1 MHVHVYVCSIHLH
14 LYDGKI
20 YRVLIMIPRHLI
32 SYKHLF
38 IVDSSSPSHSC
49 ILQRVF
55 YGGWWIP
62 KERQARSSLHIDIII
77 SNLNGRKYKIWKYF
91 QLDTLVTQQKLNKAN
106 VDRLISDF
114 YKKQIWLFFCV
125 TEWVVRKYT
134 QELKSNMETT
144 RYWLSG
150 KHSISKTLRRLYVSL
165 LHRTSCVLLFCR
177 KGFSLALGAL
187 PKFFL
192 QGQLEV
198 VFTSLFE
205 AAEIKEKEKK
215 WVEARRDAIKAITK

>member
-91 QLDTLVTQQKLNKAN
+91 QLDTLVTQKLNKAN

-165 LHRTSCVLLFCR
+165 LHRTSCVLLLQEGLFPGSW
-177 KGFSLALGAL
+177 GFTQVLSSRTARGCLH
-187 PKFFL
+187 KFVWSCWN
-192 QGQLEV
+192 QREGEEMGGGQE
-198 VFTSLFE
+198 
-205 AAEIKEKEKK
+205 
-215 WVEARRDAIKAITK
+215 RRH

>member
-20 YRVLIMIPRHLI
+20 YRVLIMIPRHPI

-91 QLDTLVTQQKLNKAN
+91 QLDTLVTQKLNKAN

-144 RYWLSG
+144 RYWMSG

-165 LHRTSCVLLFCR
+165 LHRTSCVLLLQEGLFPGSW
-177 KGFSLALGAL
+177 GFTQVLSTRTARGCLH
-187 PKFFL
+187 KFVWSCWN
-192 QGQLEV
+192 QREGEEMGGGQE
-198 VFTSLFE
+198 
-205 AAEIKEKEKK
+205 
-215 WVEARRDAIKAITK
+215 RRH

>member
-14 LYDGKI
+14 SYDGKI
-20 YRVLIMIPRHLI
+20 YRVLIMIPRHPI
-32 SYKHLF
+32 SYKHLLL
-38 IVDSSSPSHSC
+38 VDSSSPSHSC

-91 QLDTLVTQQKLNKAN
+91 QLDTLVTQKLNKAN
-106 VDRLISDF
+106 VHLWLLQETDLI
-114 YKKQIWLFFCV
+114 IFCV

-144 RYWLSG
+144 RYW
-150 KHSISKTLRRLYVSL
+150 
-165 LHRTSCVLLFCR
+165 
-177 KGFSLALGAL
+177 
-187 PKFFL
+187 
-192 QGQLEV
+192 
-198 VFTSLFE
+198 
-205 AAEIKEKEKK
+205 
-215 WVEARRDAIKAITK
+215 

>member
-91 QLDTLVTQQKLNKAN
+91 QLDTLVTQKLNKAN

-165 LHRTSCVLLFCR
+165 LHRTSCVLLLQEGLFPGSW
-177 KGFSLALGAL
+177 GFTQVLSTRTARDCLH
-187 PKFFL
+187 KFVWSCWN
-192 QGQLEV
+192 QREGEEMGGGQE
-198 VFTSLFE
+198 
-205 AAEIKEKEKK
+205 
-215 WVEARRDAIKAITK
+215 RRH

>member
-1 MHVHVYVCSIHLH
+1 MHLHVYVCSIHLH

-20 YRVLIMIPRHLI
+20 YIVLIMIPRHPI

-77 SNLNGRKYKIWKYF
+77 INLNGRKYKIWKYF
-91 QLDTLVTQQKLNKAN
+91 QLDTLVTQKLNKAN

-114 YKKQIWLFFCV
+114 YKKQIWLFFVLQNGWSGSTPRSWRV
-125 TEWVVRKYT
+125 TWKLPGTDSQANTASV
-134 QELKSNMETT
+134 
-144 RYWLSG
+144 
-150 KHSISKTLRRLYVSL
+150 KHSGDYMSVYFIVLHVFFFAGRAFPWLLGLYPSSFSKDS
-165 LHRTSCVLLFCR
+165 
-177 KGFSLALGAL
+177 
-187 PKFFL
+187 
-192 QGQLEV
+192 
-198 VFTSLFE
+198 
-205 AAEIKEKEKK
+205 
-215 WVEARRDAIKAITK
+215 

>member
-20 YRVLIMIPRHLI
+20 YRVLIMIPRHPI

-91 QLDTLVTQQKLNKAN
+91 QLDTLVTQKLNKAN

-165 LHRTSCVLLFCR
+165 LHRTSCVLLLQEGLFPGSW
-177 KGFSLALGAL
+177 GFTQVLSSRTARGCLH
-187 PKFFL
+187 KFVWSCWN
-192 QGQLEV
+192 QREGEEMGGGQE
-198 VFTSLFE
+198 
-205 AAEIKEKEKK
+205 
-215 WVEARRDAIKAITK
+215 RRH

>member
-20 YRVLIMIPRHLI
+20 YRVLIMIPRHPI

-91 QLDTLVTQQKLNKAN
+91 QLDTLVTQKLNKAY

-165 LHRTSCVLLFCR
+165 LHRTSCVLLLQEGLFPGSW
-177 KGFSLALGAL
+177 GFTQVLSPRTARGCLH
-187 PKFFL
+187 KFVWSCWN
-192 QGQLEV
+192 QREGKKMGGGQE
-198 VFTSLFE
+198 
-205 AAEIKEKEKK
+205 
-215 WVEARRDAIKAITK
+215 RRH

>member
-1 MHVHVYVCSIHLH
+1 MHVHVYVFSIHLH

-20 YRVLIMIPRHLI
+20 YRVLIMIPRHPI

-77 SNLNGRKYKIWKYF
+77 SNLNGRKLTDLEVFSVRYSGN
-91 QLDTLVTQQKLNKAN
+91 QKLNKAN

-114 YKKQIWLFFCV
+114 YKKQIWLFFVLQNGWSGSTHRSWRV
-125 TEWVVRKYT
+125 TWKLPGTDSQANTASV
-134 QELKSNMETT
+134 
-144 RYWLSG
+144 
-150 KHSISKTLRRLYVSL
+150 KHSGDYMSVYFIILHVFYFFAGRASPWLLGLYPS
-165 LHRTSCVLLFCR
+165 SFY
-177 KGFSLALGAL
+177 KDS
-187 PKFFL
+187 
-192 QGQLEV
+192 
-198 VFTSLFE
+198 
-205 AAEIKEKEKK
+205 
-215 WVEARRDAIKAITK
+215 

>member
-14 LYDGKI
+14 LYGGKI
-20 YRVLIMIPRHLI
+20 YRVLVMIPRHPI

-77 SNLNGRKYKIWKYF
+77 STCNLNGRKYKIWKYF

-114 YKKQIWLFFCV
+114 YKKQIWLFFVLQNGWSGSTPRSWRV
-125 TEWVVRKYT
+125 TWKLPGTDSQANTASV
-134 QELKSNMETT
+134 
-144 RYWLSG
+144 
-150 KHSISKTLRRLYVSL
+150 KHSGDYMSVYFIVLHVFSFFAGRASPWLLGLYPSSFSK
-165 LHRTSCVLLFCR
+165 
-177 KGFSLALGAL
+177 
-187 PKFFL
+187 
-192 QGQLEV
+192 
-198 VFTSLFE
+198 
-205 AAEIKEKEKK
+205 
-215 WVEARRDAIKAITK
+215 DN

>member
-1 MHVHVYVCSIHLH
+1 MHLHVYVCSNHLH

-20 YRVLIMIPRHLI
+20 YRVLIMIPRHPI

-77 SNLNGRKYKIWKYF
+77 SNLNGRKLTDLEVFSVRYSGN
-91 QLDTLVTQQKLNKAN
+91 QKLNKAN

-114 YKKQIWLFFCV
+114 YKKQIWLFFVLQNGWSGSTPRSWRV
-125 TEWVVRKYT
+125 TWKLPGTDSQANTASV
-134 QELKSNMETT
+134 
-144 RYWLSG
+144 
-150 KHSISKTLRRLYVSL
+150 KHSGDYMSVYFIILHVFYFFAGRASPWLLELYPS
-165 LHRTSCVLLFCR
+165 SFY
-177 KGFSLALGAL
+177 KDS
-187 PKFFL
+187 
-192 QGQLEV
+192 
-198 VFTSLFE
+198 
-205 AAEIKEKEKK
+205 
-215 WVEARRDAIKAITK
+215 

>member
-20 YRVLIMIPRHLI
+20 YRVLIMIPRHPI

-77 SNLNGRKYKIWKYF
+77 INLNGRKYKIWKYF
-91 QLDTLVTQQKLNKAN
+91 QLDTLVTQKLNKAN

-165 LHRTSCVLLFCR
+165 LHRTSCVLLLQEGLFPGSW
-177 KGFSLALGAL
+177 GFTQVLSSRTARGCLH
-187 PKFFL
+187 KFVWSCWN
-192 QGQLEV
+192 QREGEEMGGGQE
-198 VFTSLFE
+198 
-205 AAEIKEKEKK
+205 
-215 WVEARRDAIKAITK
+215 RRH

>member
-20 YRVLIMIPRHLI
+20 YRVLIMIPRHPI

-91 QLDTLVTQQKLNKAN
+91 QLDTLVTQKLNKAN

-165 LHRTSCVLLFCR
+165 LHRTSCVLLLQEGLFPGSW
-177 KGFSLALGAL
+177 GFTQVLSSRTARGCLH
-187 PKFFL
+187 KFVWSCWN
-192 QGQLEV
+192 QREGKEMGGGQE
-198 VFTSLFE
+198 
-205 AAEIKEKEKK
+205 
-215 WVEARRDAIKAITK
+215 RRH

>member
-20 YRVLIMIPRHLI
+20 YRVLIMIPRHPI

-91 QLDTLVTQQKLNKAN
+91 QLDTLVTQKLNKAN

-165 LHRTSCVLLFCR
+165 LHRTSCVLLLQE
-177 KGFSLALGAL
+177 GLL
-187 PKFFL
+187 PGSWSFTQVLSPRAARGCLHKFVWSCWN
-192 QGQLEV
+192 QREGKEMGGGQE
-198 VFTSLFE
+198 
-205 AAEIKEKEKK
+205 
-215 WVEARRDAIKAITK
+215 RRH

>member
-1 MHVHVYVCSIHLH
+1 MHLHVYVCSIHLH

-20 YRVLIMIPRHLI
+20 YIVLIMIPRHPI

-49 ILQRVF
+49 ILQRIF

-77 SNLNGRKYKIWKYF
+77 SNLNGRKYQIWKYF
-91 QLDTLVTQQKLNKAN
+91 QLDTLVTQKLNKAN
-106 VDRLISDF
+106 VHLWLLQETDLI
-114 YKKQIWLFFCV
+114 IFCV

-144 RYWLSG
+144 RYW
-150 KHSISKTLRRLYVSL
+150 
-165 LHRTSCVLLFCR
+165 
-177 KGFSLALGAL
+177 
-187 PKFFL
+187 
-192 QGQLEV
+192 
-198 VFTSLFE
+198 
-205 AAEIKEKEKK
+205 
-215 WVEARRDAIKAITK
+215 

>member
-14 LYDGKI
+14 LYGGKI

-91 QLDTLVTQQKLNKAN
+91 QLDTLVTQKLNKAN

-114 YKKQIWLFFCV
+114 YKKQIWLFFVLQNGWSGSTPRSWRV
-125 TEWVVRKYT
+125 TWKLPGTDCQANTASV
-134 QELKSNMETT
+134 
-144 RYWLSG
+144 
-150 KHSISKTLRRLYVSL
+150 KHSGDYMSVYFIV
-165 LHRTSCVLLFCR
+165 LHVFSFCR

>member
-1 MHVHVYVCSIHLH
+1 MHLHVYVCSIHLH

-77 SNLNGRKYKIWKYF
+77 SNLNGRKYQIWKYF
-91 QLDTLVTQQKLNKAN
+91 QLDTLVTKNWIRLMLIDWSLTSTRNRSDCFFVLQNGWSGSTPRSWRVTWKLPGTDCQAN
-106 VDRLISDF
+106 TASV
-114 YKKQIWLFFCV
+114 
-125 TEWVVRKYT
+125 
-134 QELKSNMETT
+134 
-144 RYWLSG
+144 
-150 KHSISKTLRRLYVSL
+150 KHSGDYMSVYFIV
-165 LHRTSCVLLFCR
+165 LHVFSFCR

>member
-20 YRVLIMIPRHLI
+20 YRVLIMIPRHPI

-91 QLDTLVTQQKLNKAN
+91 QLDTLVTQKLNKAN
-106 VDRLISDF
+106 VHLWLLQETDLIV
-114 YKKQIWLFFCV
+114 FCV

-165 LHRTSCVLLFCR
+165 LHRTSCVLLLQE
-177 KGFSLALGAL
+177 GLL
-187 PKFFL
+187 PGSWSFTQVLSTRTARGCLHKFVWSCWN
-192 QGQLEV
+192 QREGKEMGGGQE
-198 VFTSLFE
+198 
-205 AAEIKEKEKK
+205 
-215 WVEARRDAIKAITK
+215 RRH

>member
-91 QLDTLVTQQKLNKAN
+91 QLDTLVTQKLNKAN

-165 LHRTSCVLLFCR
+165 LHRTSCVLLLQ
-177 KGFSLALGAL
+177 KGLFPGSWGFTQVLSTRTARGCLH
-187 PKFFL
+187 KFVWSCWN
-192 QGQLEV
+192 QREGEEMGGGQE
-198 VFTSLFE
+198 
-205 AAEIKEKEKK
+205 
-215 WVEARRDAIKAITK
+215 RRH

>member
-1 MHVHVYVCSIHLH
+1 MHLHVYVCSNHLH

-20 YRVLIMIPRHLI
+20 YIVLIMIPRHPI

-77 SNLNGRKYKIWKYF
+77 SNLNGRKLTDLEVFSVRYSGN
-91 QLDTLVTQQKLNKAN
+91 QKLNKAN

-114 YKKQIWLFFCV
+114 YKKQIWLFFVLQNGWSGSTPRSWRV
-125 TEWVVRKYT
+125 TWKLPGTECQANTASV
-134 QELKSNMETT
+134 
-144 RYWLSG
+144 
-150 KHSISKTLRRLYVSL
+150 KHSGDYMSVYFIILHVFYFFAGRASPWLLELYPS
-165 LHRTSCVLLFCR
+165 SFY
-177 KGFSLALGAL
+177 KDS
-187 PKFFL
+187 
-192 QGQLEV
+192 
-198 VFTSLFE
+198 
-205 AAEIKEKEKK
+205 
-215 WVEARRDAIKAITK
+215 

>member
-20 YRVLIMIPRHLI
+20 YRVLIMIPRHPI

-38 IVDSSSPSHSC
+38 NVDSSSPSHSC

-62 KERQARSSLHIDIII
+62 KERQARSSLHIDII
-77 SNLNGRKYKIWKYF
+77 NLNGRKYKIWKYF
-91 QLDTLVTQQKLNKAN
+91 QLDTLVTQKLNKAN

-165 LHRTSCVLLFCR
+165 LHRTSCVLLLQEGLFPGSW
-177 KGFSLALGAL
+177 GFTHVLSSRTARGCLH
-187 PKFFL
+187 KFVWSCWN
-192 QGQLEV
+192 QREGEEMGGGQE
-198 VFTSLFE
+198 
-205 AAEIKEKEKK
+205 
-215 WVEARRDAIKAITK
+215 RRH

>member
-91 QLDTLVTQQKLNKAN
+91 QLDTLVTQKLNKAN

-150 KHSISKTLRRLYVSL
+150 KHSISKTLKRLYVSL
-165 LHRTSCVLLFCR
+165 LHRTSCVLLLQEGLFPGSW
-177 KGFSLALGAL
+177 GFTQVLSSRTARGCLH
-187 PKFFL
+187 KFVWSCWN
-192 QGQLEV
+192 QREGKEMGGGQE
-198 VFTSLFE
+198 
-205 AAEIKEKEKK
+205 
-215 WVEARRDAIKAITK
+215 RRH

>member
-1 MHVHVYVCSIHLH
+1 MHLHVYVCSNHLH

-20 YRVLIMIPRHLI
+20 YIVLIMIPRHPI

-77 SNLNGRKYKIWKYF
+77 SNLNGRKLTDLEVFSVRYSGN
-91 QLDTLVTQQKLNKAN
+91 QKLNKAN

-114 YKKQIWLFFCV
+114 YKKQIWLFFV
-125 TEWVVRKYT
+125 LQNGW
-134 QELKSNMETT
+134 
-144 RYWLSG
+144 SG
-150 KHSISKTLRRLYVSL
+150 ST
-165 LHRTSCVLLFCR
+165 HRS
-177 KGFSLALGAL
+177 
-187 PKFFL
+187 
-192 QGQLEV
+192 
-198 VFTSLFE
+198 
-205 AAEIKEKEKK
+205 
-215 WVEARRDAIKAITK
+215 

>member
-20 YRVLIMIPRHLI
+20 YRVLIMIPRHPI

-91 QLDTLVTQQKLNKAN
+91 QLDTLVTQKLNKAN

-165 LHRTSCVLLFCR
+165 LHRTSCVLLLQEGLFPGSWSFTQVLSTRTARGC
-177 KGFSLALGAL
+177 LH
-187 PKFFL
+187 KFVWSCWN
-192 QGQLEV
+192 QREGEEMGGGQE
-198 VFTSLFE
+198 
-205 AAEIKEKEKK
+205 
-215 WVEARRDAIKAITK
+215 RRH

>member
-14 LYDGKI
+14 LYYGKI
-20 YRVLIMIPRHLI
+20 YRVLIMIPRHPI

-91 QLDTLVTQQKLNKAN
+91 QLDTLVTQKLNKAN

-165 LHRTSCVLLFCR
+165 LHRTSCVLLLQEGLFPGSW
-177 KGFSLALGAL
+177 GFTQVLSSRTARGCLH
-187 PKFFL
+187 KFVWSCWN
-192 QGQLEV
+192 QREGEEMGGGQE
-198 VFTSLFE
+198 
-205 AAEIKEKEKK
+205 
-215 WVEARRDAIKAITK
+215 RRH

>member
-20 YRVLIMIPRHLI
+20 YRVLIMIPRHPI

-91 QLDTLVTQQKLNKAN
+91 QLDTLVTQKLNKAN
-106 VDRLISDF
+106 VHLWLLQETDLI
-114 YKKQIWLFFCV
+114 IFCV